1 MILGSGGIG
10 IVLESEEGARRRY
23 VAQQN
28 MSFVNGHANG
38 SVHHPVRTAPF
49 CCRLLGTLISNS
61 AYHGASMDK
70 MHIAAEMERFIFSIE
85 KEQLIPRSEIAL
97 HGVYF
102 SHETSTHASPT
113 SSCSYNEVSYLHA
126 ISYIILLLMIMRF
139 VICSYMDYVKFSEI
153 TSSIY

>member
-10 IVLESEEGARRRY
+10 IVLESEDGARRRFN
-23 VAQQN
+23 AAALA
-28 MSFVNGHANG
+28 SA
-38 SVHHPVRTAPF
+38 SLPPSTPTPALRSSAF

-70 MHIAAEMERFIFSIE
+70 MHIAAEMERFVASVE
-85 KEQLIPRSEIAL
+85 REQLIPRKELAL

-113 SSCSYNEVSYLHA
+113 SSCSYNEVSTKYMPFYLQ
-126 ISYIILLLMIMRF
+126 F
-139 VICSYMDYVKFSEI
+139 VSPVFAGN
-153 TSSIY
+153 